1 MKIIN
6 IALVCCFAV
15 CACDK
20 QRSVDVADASSDV
33 VLNDVEVVLSS
44 SQPVVDAG
52 VQDVVSAD
60 NWNSLGKDNKYY
72 CYQHCAF

>member
-20 QRSVDVADASSDV
+20 QSSVDVVDASSDV
-33 VLNDVEVVLSS
+33 VSNDVEVVLSS
-44 SQPVVDAG
+44 SQPVLDAG
-52 VQDVVSAD
+52 VQDVVVSD
-60 NWNSLGKDNKYY
+60 VVVKK
-72 CYQHCAF
+72 

>member
-20 QRSVDVADASSDV
+20 QSSVDPSVSSDASSEVDV
-33 VLNDVEVVLSS
+33 VVSSSQPAEVLSS
-44 SQPVVDAG
+44 SQSVVDAG
-52 VQDVVSAD
+52 VQDVLV
-60 NWNSLGKDNKYY
+60 KK
-72 CYQHCAF
+72 Q